1 MIKTNFFTNVL
12 GRYDSGVWIRVL
24 GAALTTITGFMI
36 RPFLV
41 LYLYNRMEGSIMLP
55 MIIVGLQPLCGMFV
69 SWYGGSWSDRYG
81 RKPLIMI
88 ALFLQMLCMLG
99 YIFAGE
105 VWQYAL
111 ISIVNGIGFALY
123 MPAANAQITDMV
135 AEESRA
141 EVFALMHTAFNVG
154 AAVGPVLGL
163 LMFSW
168 SPSAVFLLSAISF
181 VLYASLVWFK
191 LPETAPM
198 TEDSGVSALA
208 PADQVKPRI
217 SWAQH
222 KTLLLMTLLSL
233 PIGLLYAQVETTFPL
248 HLQTNFDHYKTI
260 LASVLTFNGLMVIT
274 LQIWIAKRTEEVST
288 RFIIGISYVLFA
300 IVSLGYGYSSVIIWL
315 FASEFVFTI
324 GEMLFG
330 PHMQKA
336 ISIMAP
342 KEQRGFYFSV
352 YGASNLLSRGLGP
365 ILGGLLF
372 SWSNG
377 EVLFTV
383 LAALLVVAGF
393 VQYRVVRHQA

>member
-1 MIKTNFFTNVL
+1 MIKPNFLTNVL

-41 LYLYNRMEGSIMLP
+41 LYLYDRMEGSIMLP
-55 MIIVGLQPLCGMFV
+55 MIIVSLQPLCGMFV
-69 SWYGGSWSDRYG
+69 SWYGGSWSDRFG
-81 RKPLIMI
+81 RKPLIMV

-111 ISIVNGIGFALY
+111 ISIVNGVGFALY

-135 AEESRA
+135 AEERRA

-198 TEDSGVSALA
+198 TEESGVSALT
-208 PADQVKPRI
+208 PAKHVKPRI

-260 LASVLTFNGLMVIT
+260 LASVLTFNGFMVIA

-288 RFIIGISYVLFA
+288 RFIIGISYILFA
-300 IVSLGYGYSSVIIWL
+300 LVSLGYGYSSVIIAL
-315 FASEFVFTI
+315 FVSEFVFTI

-352 YGASNLLSRGLGP
+352 FGASNLLSRGIGP

-383 LAALLVVAGF
+383 LAVLLVVAGF
-393 VQYRVVRHQA
+393 VQYRVVRHHT

>member
-198 TEDSGVSALA
+198 TEKSGVSALA
-208 PADQVKPRI
+208 PTDQVKPRI

-288 RFIIGISYVLFA
+288 RFIIGISYILFA
-300 IVSLGYGYSSVIIWL
+300 LVSLGYGYSTVIIAL
-315 FASEFVFTI
+315 FVSEFVFTI

-383 LAALLVVAGF
+383 LSALLVVAGF